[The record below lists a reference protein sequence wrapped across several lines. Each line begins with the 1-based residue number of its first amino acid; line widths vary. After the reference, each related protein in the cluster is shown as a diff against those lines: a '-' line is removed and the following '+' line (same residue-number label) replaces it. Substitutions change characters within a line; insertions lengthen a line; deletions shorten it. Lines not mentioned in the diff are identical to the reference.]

1 MDCYGARTSPTV
13 VSQPATMELARVCAA
28 LAKVDGDLDP
38 REVTA
43 AASLLMEYSGA
54 AVVR

>member
-1 MDCYGARTSPTV
+1 
-13 VSQPATMELARVCAA
+13 MELARVCAA

-43 AASLLMEYSGA
+43 AASLLVEYYGA
-54 AVVR
+54 AVVQ